1 MTGYVI
7 AGEAGS
13 FCEYAII
20 ILQMPLFYQHN
31 INHDTKLGIWHI
43 EEPESFFLA
52 KVPLKRDVTHPFKRR
67 QHLAGR
73 YLLSFL
79 FPDFPVEEIRIA
91 DTRQPFLEGGSYH
104 FSISHCG
111 AFAAAIVSR
120 NCRVGVDIELVTP
133 RITRV
138 AEKFLNDGEMHFF
151 NEDYAFFLEQWGL
164 RGRVE
169 QEFLTL
175 IWSAKEALFKWY
187 GRGELDFKR
196 HMQLTGNIRIDG
208 DVIKLP
214 FAFEKDEI
222 LLLDL
227 DARIFDEQALTLAWV
242 VS

>member
-1 MTGYVI
+1 
-7 AGEAGS
+7 
-13 FCEYAII
+13 
-20 ILQMPLFYQHN
+20 MPLFYQHD
-31 INHDTKLGIWHI
+31 INGDTKLAIWQI
-43 EEPESFFLA
+43 AETESFFLE

-73 YLLSFL
+73 YLLSLL

-91 DTRQPFLEGGSYH
+91 DTRQPFLEGERYH

-120 NCRVGVDIELVTP
+120 TYRVGVDIELVTP

-138 AEKFLNDGEMHFF
+138 AEKFLSEGEMTFF
-151 NEDYAFFLEQWGL
+151 NDDYTFFLEQWGL

-196 HMQLTGNIRIDG
+196 HMQLTGSIRIDG

-222 LLLDL
+222 ILLDL
-227 DARIFDEQALTLAWV
+227 DARIFDEHALALAWV

>member
-1 MTGYVI
+1 
-7 AGEAGS
+7 
-13 FCEYAII
+13 
-20 ILQMPLFYQHN
+20 MPLFYQHD
-31 INHDTKLGIWHI
+31 INGDTKLAIWQI
-43 EEPESFFLA
+43 AEAESFFLE

-91 DTRQPFLEGGSYH
+91 DTRQPFLEGERYH

-120 NCRVGVDIELVTP
+120 TYRVGVDIELVTP

-138 AEKFLNDGEMHFF
+138 AEKFLSEGEMTFF
-151 NEDYAFFLEQWGL
+151 NDDYTLFLEQWGL

-187 GRGELDFKR
+187 GLGELDFKR
-196 HMQLTGNIRIDG
+196 HMQLTGSIRIDG

-222 LLLDL
+222 ILLDL
-227 DARIFDEQALTLAWV
+227 DARIFDEQALALAWV